1 MNRTI
6 KILIYNIIGLSL
18 VSTPFNTMGV
28 NASMSVNPE
37 KKDSVIW
44 VENKELISLNLNL
57 PDGGLQPQPGVL
69 NLQLFRST
77 RDNVDIAD
85 GDGWTYAHHMD
96 LAVLKGKYY
105 AAWNMTLKDEDRLPS
120 KVVYAT
126 SPDGIT
132 WTNPVD
138 LFPRESAWACRF
150 YFFRASNDRMLTFCV
165 AKNNAGEISEDKK
178 SILQVREIK
187 SNHQLG
193 PVYILVNPSKGTA
206 PSFETSKDMG
216 FITACREAV
225 SNNMLLEQQDY
236 GVFLGDRKMA
246 WHEKTPP
253 YKGFYKFGKAFC
265 FYHRADGKIVGLT
278 KMGFATTSDDNGKNW
293 SEPLLP
299 GSLTAGSA
307 KVWGQKTNDDHYVLA
322 YNPDPNRSKRYPLVV
337 VQGEDGSHFKDMR
350 VVHGEF
356 SPLRYPGLYKDPG
369 YQYVRGIPEW
379 STDHSLKDNALW
391 LIYSVNKEDIWL
403 SRIPLPVESSL
414 PEYPKD
420 DFQSTSLGKIV
431 EGWNLYSP
439 KWAPVSIITET
450 ENPKNKCLSLED
462 GDPVEHAQAMRLFPT
477 TPVIEAKFRIRPL
490 QSGAYFETEMADGNG
505 NPLFQVSLNDEAEIM
520 FSGKGNLHHLDFYQ
534 PGKWMDILIKADSR
548 SGICTIALNGMMV
561 KSYLMKP
568 NGYQPFQRL
577 IFRTGKRYE
586 VDAAVTL
593 ATGTDRKSD
602 KPDTFLIDDVVVKPV
617 NE

>member
-1 MNRTI
+1 MKSNL
-6 KILIYNIIGLSL
+6 ILLIFTTIGLLLASYPL
-18 VSTPFNTMGV
+18 STRGGNPSIPF
-28 NASMSVNPE
+28 NPE

-44 VENKELISLNLNL
+44 VDNKELVRLNLNL

-77 RDNVDIAD
+77 RDNPEIAD

-96 LAVLKGKYY
+96 LAIWKGKYY

-132 WTNPVD
+132 WSNPVD
-138 LFPRESAWACRF
+138 LFPRESAWATRF

-193 PVYILVNPSKGTA
+193 PVYILVNPSKSTA
-206 PSFETSKDMG
+206 PSFETSKDKG
-216 FITACREAV
+216 FVTACREAV

-236 GVFLGDRKMA
+236 GVFLGDRKMV

-265 FYHRADGKIVGLT
+265 FYHREDGKIVGLT
-278 KMGFATTSDDNGKNW
+278 KMGFATTSDDNGKSW
-293 SEPLLP
+293 SEPILP
-299 GSLTAGSA
+299 ISLTAGSA
-307 KVWGQKTNDDHYVLA
+307 KVWGQKTNDDRYVLA
-322 YNPDPNRSKRYPLVV
+322 YNPDPNRSKRYPLVL
-337 VQGEDGSHFKDMR
+337 VQGDDGSHFKDMR

-379 STDHSLKDNALW
+379 STDHSLNDKALW

-403 SRIPLPVESSL
+403 SRIPLPVRSSL
-414 PEYPKD
+414 PGYPND
-420 DFQSTSLGKIV
+420 DFKSTSTGKIV
-431 EGWNLYSP
+431 ESWNLYSP
-439 KWAPVSIITET
+439 KWAPVSIITEPGIPT
-450 ENPKNKCLSLED
+450 NKCLALED

-477 TPVIEAKFRIRPL
+477 TPVIEAKFRIRPM
-490 QSGAYFETEMADGNG
+490 QYGAYFEAEMADVNG
-505 NPLFQVSLNDEAEIM
+505 NPMFQVYLNDEVEIM
-520 FSGKGNLHHLDFYQ
+520 FSGKGNPHHLDFYQ
-534 PGKWMDILIKADSR
+534 PGKWMTILIKADSR
-548 SGICTIALNGMMV
+548 TGFCTIALNGTMV

-577 IFRTGKRYE
+577 IFRTGKRYD
-586 VDAAVTL
+586 VGATVTL
-593 ATGTDRKSD
+593 ATGADRKSD
-602 KPDTFLIDDVVVKPV
+602 KPDTFLIDDVVVGPIL
-617 NE
+617 E

>member
-1 MNRTI
+1 MKT
-6 KILIYNIIGLSL
+6 NIILL
-18 VSTPFNTMGV
+18 IFMGI
-28 NASMSVNPE
+28 ALLMMSNPLTSKGGNPTVHLNSE

-44 VENKELISLNLNL
+44 VDNKELLRLNLNL
-57 PDGGLQPQPGVL
+57 PDGGLSPQPGVL

-77 RDNVDIAD
+77 RDNAEIAD

-96 LAVLKGKYY
+96 LAIWKGKYY

-150 YFFRASNDRMLTFCV
+150 YFFRASNDRMLSFCV
-165 AKNNAGEISEDKK
+165 AKNNASEISEDMK

-206 PSFETSKDMG
+206 PLFETSKDKG
-216 FITACREAV
+216 FVTACREAV

-236 GVFLGDRKMA
+236 GVFLGDRKMV

-253 YKGFYKFGKAFC
+253 YKGSFKFGKAFC
-265 FYHRADGKIVGLT
+265 FYHRADGKIVGLS
-278 KMGFATTSDDNGKNW
+278 KMGFATTSDDNGKKW

-299 GSLTAGSA
+299 TSLTAGSA
-307 KVWGQKTNDDHYVLA
+307 KVWGQKTNDDRYVLA
-322 YNPDPNRSKRYPLVV
+322 YNPDPNRSKRFPLVV
-337 VQGEDGSHFKDMR
+337 VQGDDGSHFKEMR

-403 SRIPLPVESSL
+403 SRIPLPVRSAL
-414 PEYPKD
+414 PGYPKD
-420 DFQSTSLGKIV
+420 EFQSIPLGKIV
-431 EGWNLYSP
+431 EGWNIYSP
-439 KWAPVSIITET
+439 KWAPVSILTEPG
-450 ENPKNKCLSLED
+450 NPKNKCLSLED

-477 TPVIEAKFRIRPL
+477 TPVIEAKFRIRPR
-490 QSGAYFETEMADGNG
+490 QSGAYFEAEMADSDGNQ
-505 NPLFQVSLNDEAEIM
+505 LFQINLQNEDEVL
-520 FSGKGNLHHLDFYQ
+520 FSGKGNLHDMGYYQ
-534 PGKWMDILIKADSR
+534 PNEWIDILIKADSR
-548 SGICTIALNGMMV
+548 TGFCTITLNGTIV

-568 NGYQPFQRL
+568 NNYQPFQRL
-577 IFRTGKRYE
+577 IFRTGKRFG
-586 VDAAVTL
+586 VGATIAL
-593 ATGTDRKSD
+593 APGSDRKSE
-602 KPDTFLIDDVVVKPV
+602 KPDLFLIDDVVVNPIKD
-617 NE
+617 